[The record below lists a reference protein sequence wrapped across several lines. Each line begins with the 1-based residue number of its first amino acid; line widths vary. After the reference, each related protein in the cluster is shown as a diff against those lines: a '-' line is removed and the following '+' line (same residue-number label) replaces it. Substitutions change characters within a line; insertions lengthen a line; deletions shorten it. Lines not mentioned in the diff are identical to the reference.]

1 MLEIALPG
9 LEVFVSAVDIHF
21 GDQWLKVIDEA
32 MERASIIL
40 SLCSPG
46 SVRRPWI
53 NFESG
58 SGWTRRIP
66 VIPLCY
72 KGLAKDQLPDPLG
85 IFQALELVNAD
96 TCRKLTNHLTA

>member
-1 MLEIALPG
+1 MHVFLSHISEEATEARSLKAMLEIALPG

-46 SVRRPWI
+46 SVRHPWI

-58 SGWTRRIP
+58 SG
-66 VIPLCY
+66 
-72 KGLAKDQLPDPLG
+72 
-85 IFQALELVNAD
+85 
-96 TCRKLTNHLTA
+96 